1 MSTNFDTFN
10 DKETLLMGDLLYGL
24 DNNFAKVNSS
34 LNSMETSISNIIQQV
49 QTSELHVYVGSGI
62 TVTATQGS
70 LTATTISGSN
80 GWAVL
85 KLPSYG
91 NWTINATIN
100 GSSKTQ
106 TINIDTVKVYYTSL
120 LSLENMSWD
129 NINLISTS
137 GMAPN
142 AFKPGDTKTV
152 TIGGVNTTLIIIG
165 FDHDII
171 TSSGKKAGIT
181 FQLKDCMAQ
190 TYPMTQS
197 GDSSKI
203 WTNCLMRTETLPS
216 ILASMPSDLKGVIKP
231 VTKYTN
237 NGSANSKVLINTSD
251 SLFLLSLSEVF
262 SVSEYWDISKLEEG
276 KQYAYYASGNS
287 KIKTISGAAS
297 VWWLRSPYRVNPS
310 DQYIY
315 FSEVTSIGTSN
326 FGTQFVNNGLS
337 YAFCV

>member
-1 MSTNFDTFN
+1 MSINFDTFD
-10 DKETLLMGDLLYGL
+10 DKETLLMGDLLHGL

-34 LNSMETSISNIIQQV
+34 LTGMEASIDNIIQQV

-70 LTATTISGSN
+70 LTATAVSGSN

-85 KLPSYG
+85 KLSSYG
-91 NWTINATIN
+91 NWTIKATIN
-100 GSSKTQ
+100 GSVKTQ
-106 TINIDTVKVYYTSL
+106 IVNIDAVRVYYTSL
-120 LSLENMSWD
+120 LSIENMSWN

-142 AFKPGDTKTV
+142 AFKAGDTKTV
-152 TIGGVNTTLIIIG
+152 TIGGVTTTLIIIG

-190 TYPMTQS
+190 PYPMTNN
-197 GDSSKI
+197 GDNSKI
-203 WTNCLMRTETLPS
+203 WTNCLMRAETLPS

-231 VTKYTN
+231 VTKLTN
-237 NGSANSKVLINTSD
+237 DGSANSKVLTSTSD

-276 KQYAYYASGNS
+276 KQYSFYASGNS
-287 KIKTISGAAS
+287 KIKTRSGAYSA
-297 VWWLRSPYRVNPS
+297 WWLRSPYRVNYS

-315 FSEVTSIGTSN
+315 FSEVTTIGTSN
-326 FGTQFVNNGLS
+326 FATQFTNNGLS
-337 YAFCV
+337 FAFCV